1 MKRKE
6 EIKHVA
12 KETFPNEGWEFQ
24 RVSFVQGAE
33 WADKTMLER
42 ACEYLRN
49 IKCQEFPGAP
59 YQRLLTDEDIN
70 DFKKAMEE

>member
-1 MKRKE
+1 MNRKE
-6 EIKHVA
+6 ERKQVA
-12 KETFPNEGWEFQ
+12 KEIFPNEGWEFQ

-42 ACEYLRN
+42 ACVWLAPVFKSLAGYYS
-49 IKCQEFPGAP
+49 GAD
-59 YQRLLTDEDIN
+59 LLE